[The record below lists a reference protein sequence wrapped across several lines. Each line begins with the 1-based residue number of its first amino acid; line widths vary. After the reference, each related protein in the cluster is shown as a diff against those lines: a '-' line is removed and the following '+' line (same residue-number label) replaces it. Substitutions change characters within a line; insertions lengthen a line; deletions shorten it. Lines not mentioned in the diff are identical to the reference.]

1 MKLKSVLI
9 VPFLVLIFSCQS
21 QENMSKLKAKDFEKI
36 VSASKETVQLFDVRT
51 IEEYNAGHIK
61 NCILGDINDDVA
73 YEKAISVLDKN
84 KTVYVYCLAGGRSN
98 TAANDLLK
106 RGFKNVIELEGGMN
120 AWRKANLPEEKS
132 GSTQQLN
139 VQVFES
145 KLVKEGTQLICVQS
159 KYCGPCVKM
168 KPIIASIES
177 ENSTLSI
184 LKVDGGIDQEVMKRL
199 QVNEIP
205 TFIVFKNGKE
215 TARIVGLTTKESL
228 VQAIQY

>member
-1 MKLKSVLI
+1 MRLKSVLI

-21 QENMSKLKAKDFEKI
+21 QENMSKLKAKDFEKM
-36 VSASKETVQLFDVRT
+36 VSASKETLQLFDVRT

-61 NCILGDINDDVA
+61 NCILGDINDDAA

-139 VQVFES
+139 VQTFES

-168 KPIIASIES
+168 KPIIATIES
-177 ENSTLSI
+177 ENLNLSV

-228 VQAIQY
+228 VKVIQ